1 MISRAR
7 TLLTGLTALVILVAA
22 VIGLPAV
29 LYRFGGSPLPGHL
42 ASWHHISAVL
52 TSRDNGTLLLGV
64 IRDLSWLAWLLF
76 TVAVLTEIQAAIR
89 GRRPPRL
96 WLGALQ
102 GGAARLVALAA
113 LTFAAAPAVSLTA
126 SAAPIASAHAGPAAR
141 GEPGQQPG
149 ELQLM
154 SFSTPASAAAG
165 HSPDAA
171 TTRTVAVRPGDCLWS
186 IAARFLGAGDRYRE
200 IASMNIGHDM
210 GDGQV
215 FSNPSLIQPG
225 WRLALPQT
233 AQPDGPVVTST
244 GATHHLGHPTKDP
257 HFRRRHAAAQHH
269 QAPAAPVVGS
279 TVPVSG
285 STGSGS

>member
-42 ASWHHISAVL
+42 ASWHHVTTVL
-52 TSRDNGTLLLGV
+52 TSRDNGTVLLGV

-76 TVAVLTEIQAAIR
+76 TIAVLAEAQAAIR
-89 GRRPPRL
+89 GRRAPRL

-141 GEPGQQPG
+141 GG
-149 ELQLM
+149 
-154 SFSTPASAAAG
+154 PA
-165 HSPDAA
+165 
-171 TTRTVAVRPGDCLWS
+171 RTVGR
-186 IAARFLGAGDRYRE
+186 
-200 IASMNIGHDM
+200 
-210 GDGQV
+210 
-215 FSNPSLIQPG
+215 
-225 WRLALPQT
+225 
-233 AQPDGPVVTST
+233 
-244 GATHHLGHPTKDP
+244 
-257 HFRRRHAAAQHH
+257 
-269 QAPAAPVVGS
+269 
-279 TVPVSG
+279 PVSC
-285 STGSGS
+285 S

>member
-7 TLLTGLTALVILVAA
+7 TLLTGLTALVVLLAA

-42 ASWHHISAVL
+42 VSWHHVTAVL
-52 TSRDNGTLLLGV
+52 TSRDNGTVLLGV

-76 TVAVLTEIQAAIR
+76 TVAVLAEAQAAIR
-89 GRRPPRL
+89 GRRAPRL
-96 WLGALQ
+96 LGALQ

-154 SFSTPASAAAG
+154 SFSTPARMS
-165 HSPDAA
+165 SP
-171 TTRTVAVRPGDCLWS
+171 RPH
-186 IAARFLGAGDRYRE
+186 AAR
-200 IASMNIGHDM
+200 
-210 GDGQV
+210 
-215 FSNPSLIQPG
+215 
-225 WRLALPQT
+225 
-233 AQPDGPVVTST
+233 
-244 GATHHLGHPTKDP
+244 
-257 HFRRRHAAAQHH
+257 
-269 QAPAAPVVGS
+269 
-279 TVPVSG
+279 
-285 STGSGS
+285 